1 VDGRSDLF
9 SLGVILYSMSTGYR
23 PFQGSGVTTVCF
35 KVANHVPLAPTA
47 LNPDLPHGVDAVVA
61 RAMAKDPAQRYQRGI
76 ELALDLRELQELYAS
91 QRNGNGPWHK
101 TGSRAGMVHEPN
113 RSAGGSSSSL
123 LGVGLADVPG
133 KRFRIG
139 ARESMRFFGPF
150 AKRASAI
157 WMITFSVSILALG
170 LLVLD
175 RPLPRGKSATVAAAT
190 NPPSG
195 DRSPTE
201 EKQASRELRPA
212 QDPGAGKERPKRS
225 SLETVTPSSLDIRVD
240 CPFTA
245 ARLSVWV
252 DKELIYSHA
261 LRGATKKRFILFGST
276 QSHQSLTLPVTAG
289 KHDLRVRVQ
298 SSAEGYDQQQRV
310 PGSFARG
317 SEKTLLISFGGQ
329 HKDMRV
335 ALE

>member
-1 VDGRSDLF
+1 
-9 SLGVILYSMSTGYR
+9 
-23 PFQGSGVTTVCF
+23 
-35 KVANHVPLAPTA
+35 
-47 LNPDLPHGVDAVVA
+47 
-61 RAMAKDPAQRYQRGI
+61 
-76 ELALDLRELQELYAS
+76 
-91 QRNGNGPWHK
+91 
-101 TGSRAGMVHEPN
+101 MVHEPN

-175 RPLPRGKSATVAAAT
+175 RPLPRGKSAT
-190 NPPSG
+190 
-195 DRSPTE
+195 
-201 EKQASRELRPA
+201 
-212 QDPGAGKERPKRS
+212 DPGAGKERPKRS